1 MDGATIALIITTAV
15 TALGMGGFGGY
26 WLNRKKILSEIKRLD
41 EKNKVDIE
49 QATQLTHIKIEQAKS
64 DIEQASKLNQARI
77 EQAKAESALLI
88 EKARVELINDLQQER
103 DTAKLSLE
111 KAQNRI
117 KDLEDQVSLWK
128 SRASMLEMILEDN
141 GIPIPA

>member
-1 MDGATIALIITTAV
+1 MDGATIALIVTTV
-15 TALGMGGFGGY
+15 VSALGMGGFGGW
-26 WLNRKKILSEIKRLD
+26 WLNHKKTTAEIKRLD

-49 QATQLTHIKIEQAKS
+49 QATALTHAKIEQAKS

-103 DTAKLSLE
+103 D
-111 KAQNRI
+111 
-117 KDLEDQVSLWK
+117 
-128 SRASMLEMILEDN
+128 
-141 GIPIPA
+141 